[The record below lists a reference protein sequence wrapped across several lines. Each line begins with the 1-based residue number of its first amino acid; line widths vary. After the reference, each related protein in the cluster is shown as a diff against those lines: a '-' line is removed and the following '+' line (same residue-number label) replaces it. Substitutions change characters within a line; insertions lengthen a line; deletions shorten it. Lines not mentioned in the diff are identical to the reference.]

1 MIPAVFVVK
10 TIFKLVAHKITCYFS
25 QWTNILRR
33 FVIPIILQ
41 NGLYDEII
49 KPPTTSDNSLA
60 PALSYFGTKTKVK
73 FCRGCLRQHKI
84 TYIQRTIV
92 NVFSVYE
99 LSSNLFL
106 LIFFFLLVNNVHK
119 WPSKIKLKK
128 YNFCITFR

>member
-106 LIFFFLLVNNVHK
+106 LIFLFFSI
-119 WPSKIKLKK
+119 SK
-128 YNFCITFR
+128 